1 MYHFFKSSLQ
11 KDIIIPTTPE
21 VYFLFVCLSLT
32 YDLFTFTQRIYHEHG
47 HIIYNLEKR
56 MIYYN
61 HDFKNIIDIFSNS
74 MYGILLSS
82 KTNHF
87 GGYVCHRFILF
98 STSIMLLENTTY

>member
-11 KDIIIPTTPE
+11 KDIIIPSTPE

-56 MIYYN
+56 MVYYN
-61 HDFKNIIDIFSNS
+61 HDFKNIIDISNS
-74 MYGILLSS
+74 IHVSFYRVKQITLVAMSVIDLFYFLL
-82 KTNHF
+82 
-87 GGYVCHRFILF
+87 L
-98 STSIMLLENTTY
+98 